1 MRDFLKKTGFI
12 GLGVALGILLSV
24 HFSVVANQESKAAI
38 PYEDL
43 QLLAAV
49 FGKIKS
55 SYVDPVPDNK
65 LIREAINGMV
75 RGLDPHSDF
84 LDGRELEDLKI
95 STQGKFGGLGIE
107 VNSENDVVKVVSPI
121 EDTPAFRAGIK
132 AGDLIVKIDD
142 TVTRGLPLAKA
153 IDMMRGKP
161 GTSVTL
167 TIARKDETMPLVFKL
182 VREEINL
189 KSVRYKMA
197 EPGYGYVRIR
207 SFQERTGEDLVQA
220 LKTLYKEEALK
231 GLVLDLRSDPGGL
244 LSQAV
249 SVSSAFLPKDVM
261 VVYTEG
267 RTPDARLEYK
277 ARPRD
282 YLGSAAG
289 KGVFGKDYLADL
301 PVAAKTVPMVVLIDA
316 GSASASE
323 IVAGALQDH
332 QRALVMGAQS
342 FGKGSVQTIMQIDAM
357 HALKLTT
364 MRYFTPSGRS
374 IQAKG
379 IEPDIAIDDG
389 RDVLRVREANLN
401 HHIATPKNGKKTEE
415 EETVEKTLPGIDEE
429 GKDNGKLMLPARFE
443 FGSPEDF
450 QLQQALNQL
459 KGLPVIAALKKEEK
473 EGDAEAAD
481 KAVAPSEAGVGTMPD
496 APGVVEKP

>member
-1 MRDFLKKTGFI
+1 MHKFLKKAGSI
-12 GLGVALGILLSV
+12 GLGVALGLALGVLLSV
-24 HFSVVANQESKAAI
+24 QFSAVANQEGKTPI

-55 SYVDPVPDNK
+55 TYVDQVPDDK

-84 LDGRELEDLKI
+84 LDGRELEDLKMT
-95 STQGKFGGLGIE
+95 TQGKFGGLGIE
-107 VNSENDVVKVVSPI
+107 VNSENDVIKVVSPI

-132 AGDLIVKIDD
+132 SGDFIIKIDD
-142 TVTRGLPLAKA
+142 TVTRSLPLSKA
-153 IDMMRGKP
+153 VDMMRGKP

-182 VREEINL
+182 VREEINI
-189 KSVRYKMA
+189 KSIRYKMV

-207 SFQERTGEDLVQA
+207 NFQERTGEDLVQA
-220 LKTLYKEEALK
+220 LNSLYKETPLK

-244 LSQAV
+244 LTQAV

-261 VVYTEG
+261 IVYTEG
-267 RTPDARLEYK
+267 RTSEARMELK
-277 ARPRD
+277 ARRRD
-282 YLGSAAG
+282 YLGSPVA
-289 KGVFGKDYLADL
+289 KDYLADL
-301 PVAAKTVPMVVLIDA
+301 PGAVKTVPMVVLIDG

-332 QRALVMGAQS
+332 QRAVLMGAPS
-342 FGKGSVQTIMQIDAM
+342 FGKGSVQTIMQIDAR

-364 MRYFTPSGRS
+364 ARYFTPSGRS

-379 IEPDIAIDDG
+379 IEPDIAVDDG
-389 RDVLRVREANLN
+389 RDVLRVREANLD
-401 HHIATPKNGKKTEE
+401 HHMATPKNGKTPEAAKEE
-415 EETVEKTLPGIDEE
+415 AVKAPSPDDD
-429 GKDNGKLMLPARFE
+429 KDKPAPPPVRFE

-459 KGLPVIAALKKEEK
+459 KGLPVIAAIKKEEK
-473 EGDAEAAD
+473 KDSAETAEKTDASETLIFETED
-481 KAVAPSEAGVGTMPD
+481 KTP
-496 APGVVEKP
+496 EKSNKTDKP